1 MAGPQTPTGNI
12 QIVRNVPLP
21 AKSKGGRPKNRGC
34 NLDLVMRMSEG
45 DSIWEIPFAKAMS
58 IQTSARS
65 KGIKIVAVKLE
76 SGNYVLY
83 KEAQTPQPVEAA

>member
-1 MAGPQTPTGNI
+1 
-12 QIVRNVPLP
+12 
-21 AKSKGGRPKNRGC
+21 
-34 NLDLVMRMSEG
+34 MSEG

-83 KEAQTPQPVEAA
+83 KEATTPQPVEAA

>member
-1 MAGPQTPTGNI
+1 
-12 QIVRNVPLP
+12 
-21 AKSKGGRPKNRGC
+21 
-34 NLDLVMRMSEG
+34 MRMSEG

-83 KEAQTPQPVEAA
+83 KEATTPQPVEAA